1 MIEFLNLKPQA
12 FGLDISDF
20 SLKIIK
26 LKKKRKG
33 FGLASLGEH
42 RIKEGI
48 IKDGE
53 IKNPEEFIKI
63 IKESILKVEGDKLR
77 TKYVICSL
85 PEEKSFLKIIQMPK
99 MREDDL
105 KMAVR
110 YEAENHIPLP
120 LNEVYLDSQVIIP
133 LKNHLDHTDVLIVA
147 FPKSIVDS
155 YVYCLKEAGLQPV
168 VMELESTAIVR
179 SLVEKE
185 FSPFPLFLIDIGID
199 KTSFIIFSGRSLRFT
214 SSISISSDTFTEA
227 IAKNLKI
234 DKEEAEKMKLKY
246 VLENKSLKNKKIFES
261 LTPILTDLSEQIEKC
276 LFFYKTHGSHEH
288 LNVESQGVEKIILC
302 GGGAN
307 INGLPVFLSEKLG
320 CPVELGNPWIN
331 ILSKTQ
337 KESSL
342 ISYKNS
348 LKYTTAIGL
357 ALRGFKEKY
366 D

>member
-1 MIEFLNLKPQA
+1 MTEILNLKPEA
-12 FGLDISDF
+12 FGLDISDS

-33 FGLASLGEH
+33 FGLASLGEQ
-42 RIKEGI
+42 RIKDGT

-53 IKNPEEFIKI
+53 IKNQEELIKI
-63 IKESILKVEGDKLR
+63 IKESILRVEGEKLR
-77 TKYVICSL
+77 TKYVVCSL

-99 MREDDL
+99 MREEDL

-110 YEAENHIPLP
+110 YEAENHIPLS
-120 LNEVYLDSQVIIP
+120 LDEVCLDSQIIIP
-133 LKNHLDHTDVLIVA
+133 IKDHLNHTDVLIVA
-147 FPKSIVDS
+147 FPKNIIDS

-179 SLVEKE
+179 ALVEKE
-185 FSPFPLFLIDIGID
+185 VSHFPLFLIDIGVD
-199 KTSFIIFSGRSLRFT
+199 KTSFIIFSGCSLRFT
-214 SSISISSDTFTEA
+214 SFISISSNTFTDA

-234 DKEEAEKMKLKY
+234 GREEAERIKLKY
-246 VLENKSLKNKKIFES
+246 GSDSKSAKNKKTFES
-261 LTPILTDLSEQIEKC
+261 LLPILTDLTEQIKRYL
-276 LFFYKTHGSHEH
+276 LFYQTHASHEH
-288 LNVESQGVEKIILC
+288 LNIESQGVKKIILC

-307 INGLPVFLSEKLG
+307 ISGLPAFLSEKLG
-320 CPVELGNPWIN
+320 CSVELGNPWIN

>member
-1 MIEFLNLKPQA
+1 MEILNLKPKT
-12 FGLDISDF
+12 FGLDISDS

-33 FGLASLGEH
+33 FGLASLGEQ
-42 RIKEGI
+42 RIKDGI

-53 IKNPEEFIKI
+53 IKNQEELIRI
-63 IKESILKVEGDKLR
+63 IKESVLKVEGEKIR
-77 TKYVICSL
+77 TKYAICSL

-99 MREDDL
+99 MKEEDL
-105 KMAVR
+105 KMAVK
-110 YEAENHIPLP
+110 YEAENHIPLS
-120 LNEVYLDSQVIIP
+120 LDEVYLDSQIIVP
-133 LKNHLDHTDVLIVA
+133 IKDHLDHMDVLIVA
-147 FPKSIVDS
+147 FPKNIIDS

-168 VMELESTAIVR
+168 IMELESTAIVR
-179 SLVEKE
+179 ALVEKE
-185 FSPFPLFLIDIGID
+185 ISYFPLFIIDIGVD
-199 KTSFIIFSGRSLRFT
+199 KTSFIIFSGCSLRFT
-214 SSISISSDTFTEA
+214 SSISISSKTFTEA

-234 DKEEAEKMKLKY
+234 SAEEAEKIKLKY
-246 VLENKSLKNKKIFES
+246 GSDSKSAKNKKILES
-261 LTPILTDLSEQIEKC
+261 LLPVLAGLAEQIEKC
-276 LFFYKTHGSHEH
+276 LLFYKTHASHEH
-288 LNVESQGVEKIILC
+288 LNIEGQGIKKIILC

-307 INGLPVFLSEKLG
+307 VGGLSAFLSEKLG
-320 CPVELGNPWIN
+320 CPVELGNPWVN
-331 ILSKTQ
+331 VLSKAQ